1 MTRSYEQAV
10 AKYYRVFGK
19 CTVYQNSDPGQQKGK
34 HGYRGTPG
42 RTPGI
47 PDMFVF
53 HEPSGDGWWH
63 EVKTGSGR
71 LSKAQREFKRLSE
84 LCGIPVIVGDSKAA
98 KEQLISLGIANETN
112 GVMQYVWDM
121 VGATCG

>member
-1 MTRSYEQAV
+1 MSRGFERSV

-19 CTVYQNSDPGQQKGK
+19 CTVYQNSDPGQPKGK
-34 HGYRGTPG
+34 HGNRGTPG

-53 HEPSGDGWWH
+53 HEPSGSGWWH
-63 EVKTGSGR
+63 EVKTGGGR

-84 LCGIPVIVGDSKAA
+84 LARIMVIVGDHTAA
-98 KEQLISLGIANETN
+98 RDRLIVLGIAIETN
-112 GVMQYVWDM
+112 GVMQYVW
-121 VGATCG
+121 GK

>member
-1 MTRSYEQAV
+1 MSRGFEQGV
-10 AKYYRVFGK
+10 AYYYRVFGK
-19 CTVYQNSDPGQQKGK
+19 CTVYQNSDPGQKKGQ

-63 EVKTGSGR
+63 EVKTGGGR

-84 LCGIPVIVGDSKAA
+84 LAEIFVVVGDSRAA
-98 KEQLISLGIANETN
+98 KEHLKGLGIATETN

-121 VGATCG
+121 VGAK